1 MEPYETYAYAESGS
15 MAPSGASIDSAR
27 LLMLLSKH
35 PPDAIFA
42 IEEDPPQKKNR
53 IAGSSWKSRHV
64 AFRTFVWLMDF
75 SQKTP
80 YSPQSRSISALS
92 ELQLGMVNYFAGIPP
107 QAQTRG

>member
-42 IEEDPPQKKNR
+42 IEEDPPPKKK
-53 IAGSSWKSRHV
+53 IEWQDPLGKVDMSL
-64 AFRTFVWLMDF
+64 F
-75 SQKTP
+75 
-80 YSPQSRSISALS
+80 
-92 ELQLGMVNYFAGIPP
+92 ELLCG
-107 QAQTRG
+107 